1 MEIQDIVVE
10 AKKEIESFREK
21 HPDGVVVIR
30 WATATGKS
38 KLSILLS
45 GFFDTEIISAD
56 SRQIFRYMNIWTDK
70 VPDDILKKI
79 PHHQIKI

>member
-30 WATATGKS
+30 
-38 KLSILLS
+38 
-45 GFFDTEIISAD
+45 
-56 SRQIFRYMNIWTDK
+56 
-70 VPDDILKKI
+70 
-79 PHHQIKI
+79 